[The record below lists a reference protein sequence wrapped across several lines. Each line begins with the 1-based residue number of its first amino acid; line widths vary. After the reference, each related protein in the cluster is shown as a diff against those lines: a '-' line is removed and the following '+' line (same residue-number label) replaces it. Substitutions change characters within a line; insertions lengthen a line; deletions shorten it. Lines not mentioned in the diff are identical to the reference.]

1 MLKSQLEKRKS
12 NANDGDGAG
21 DDATG
26 GPAKKP
32 RKQIK
37 ARSFV
42 WEFFKKIE
50 NPDETQC
57 LTCGNKVSYIGRNT
71 HGMISHLKTKHQIT
85 EASYKEKKK
94 EEEEAAANNPMEN
107 GDANDSL
114 EEEDEGNQEELSIPE
129 MNKLVNGNNKLKF
142 FE

>member
-1 MLKSQLEKRKS
+1 VKIEYSTKLLIQNVEKPVREKRKS

-42 WEFFKKIE
+42 CGKKYLLPH
-50 NPDETQC
+50 NFWT
-57 LTCGNKVSYIGRNT
+57 Y
-71 HGMISHLKTKHQIT
+71 
-85 EASYKEKKK
+85 
-94 EEEEAAANNPMEN
+94 
-107 GDANDSL
+107 
-114 EEEDEGNQEELSIPE
+114 
-129 MNKLVNGNNKLKF
+129 
-142 FE
+142 FESK